1 MKQASIILI
10 VSFLL
15 VSCKEKQP
23 DKYENLYEI
32 IDELLRFNYYDAGV
46 VVLELT
52 EISTPTSYYI
62 DINGD
67 TINYNEPQPK
77 SPGVITYN
85 KSWFEFLYKIG
96 MIDSAE
102 IDYFFNQIDTL
113 KPYTLDPARINKNT
127 ISSSELNQIF
137 NQYGIDSTYSILS
150 EKYSYPCIIQFSTP
164 LISHDGSKI
173 IIDIDSHCGKLSG
186 GGMRYIFERKNGK
199 WRIIYSK
206 GTWIS

>member
-1 MKQASIILI
+1 MKLASIILI

-62 DINGD
+62 DINCD

-77 SPGVITYN
+77 SPSVITYN
-85 KSWFEFLYKIG
+85 KNWFEFLYKIG

-113 KPYTLDPARINKNT
+113 KPYTLDPARINKNS
-127 ISSSELNQIF
+127 ISSSELKQIF

-150 EKYSYPCIIQFSTP
+150 EKYSYPCTIQFSTP
-164 LISHDGSKI
+164 LISHDGNKM
-173 IIDIDSHCGKLSG
+173 IIDVDSHCGGLSG
-186 GGMRYIFERKNGK
+186 GGMRYLFERKNGK